1 MKLIKD
7 NFEEYNLTFN
17 NQKIEQTE
25 KFLVMAF
32 FFKGIDDLIIQ
43 KLSIKKILRLTCK
56 RS

>member
-25 KFLVMAF
+25 KFLVMAS